1 MAWRNRIHTWK
12 WIYEKKF
19 MTKYLKFIL
28 IILVLNI
35 PVYGQTKKEL
45 EEQRKKTQEEISYID
60 NLLKETERKRGININ
75 DLKILSNKIKLYED
89 IIEGLEKEIELVNE
103 RIEINRLAIYLLEKD
118 LEILKKE
125 YEKVILN
132 AYRVSKGQNYMMFI
146 LSAKDFNQGY
156 KRIKYLQEVNQ
167 YRRNTAN
174 QIYELKK
181 EIEKIENKL
190 NEDLIVVSNLKN
202 NQEKQKNALLRE
214 QEKKKIMVN
223 SLSSKERQL
232 KKELDNKRRIAQR
245 IENEIMRIIDEERK
259 KNVKGTLTSE
269 MKLIS
274 DNFELNKGRLPWPVE
289 KGVITGN
296 FGLQKHKE
304 LAFVTENNP
313 GIEITSL
320 GKVKVRSVFKGEVVR
335 VLPISGANMSII
347 IKHGN
352 YYTVYQN
359 LINVVVK
366 TGDVVE
372 TKQIL
377 GEVYCDEENNNKSI
391 LKFMIFKEK
400 EKLDPEEWI
409 AKSQ

>member
-1 MAWRNRIHTWK
+1 
-12 WIYEKKF
+12 
-19 MTKYLKFIL
+19 MTKYLKLVFFIL
-28 IILVLNI
+28 ILDI

-45 EEQRKKTQEEISYID
+45 EEQRRKTQEEINYID

-75 DLKILSNKIKLYED
+75 DLKILNNKIKLYED

-103 RIEINRLAIYLLEKD
+103 RVEINRLAIYLMEKD

-125 YEKVILN
+125 YEKAILN
-132 AYRVSKGQNYMMFI
+132 AYKVSKGQNYMMFI
-146 LSAKDFNQGY
+146 LSARDFNQGY

-167 YRRNTAN
+167 YRRNIAD
-174 QIYELKK
+174 QILELKK

-190 NEDLIVVSNLKN
+190 NEDMIVVSNLKS
-202 NQEKQKNALLRE
+202 NQEKQKNALLNE
-214 QEKKKIMVN
+214 QEKKQVMIN

-232 KKELDNKRRIAQR
+232 KKELDNKKKIAQR
-245 IENEIMRIIDEERK
+245 IENEIARIIDEERR
-259 KNVKGTLTSE
+259 KNIEGALTPE

-274 DNFELNKGRLPWPVE
+274 DNFASNKGRLPWPVE

-352 YYTVYQN
+352 YFTVYQN
-359 LINVVVK
+359 LVNVIVK
-366 TGDVVE
+366 TGDIVE

-377 GEVYCDEENNNKSI
+377 GEVYCDEGKDNKSI

-400 EKLDPEEWI
+400 EKLNPEEWI

>member
-1 MAWRNRIHTWK
+1 
-12 WIYEKKF
+12 
-19 MTKYLKFIL
+19 
-28 IILVLNI
+28 
-35 PVYGQTKKEL
+35 
-45 EEQRKKTQEEISYID
+45 
-60 NLLKETERKRGININ
+60 
-75 DLKILSNKIKLYED
+75 
-89 IIEGLEKEIELVNE
+89 
-103 RIEINRLAIYLLEKD
+103 LAIYLMEKD

-125 YEKVILN
+125 YEKAILN
-132 AYRVSKGQNYMMFI
+132 AYKVSKGQNYMMFI
-146 LSAKDFNQGY
+146 LSARDFNQGY

-167 YRRNTAN
+167 YRRNIAD
-174 QIYELKK
+174 QILELKK

-190 NEDLIVVSNLKN
+190 NEDMIVVSNLKS
-202 NQEKQKNALLRE
+202 NQEKQKNALLNE
-214 QEKKKIMVN
+214 QEKKQVMIN

-232 KKELDNKRRIAQR
+232 KKELDNKKKIAQR
-245 IENEIMRIIDEERK
+245 IENEIARIIDEERR
-259 KNVKGTLTSE
+259 KNIEGALTPE

-274 DNFELNKGRLPWPVE
+274 DNFASNKGRLPWPVE

-352 YYTVYQN
+352 YFTVYQN
-359 LINVVVK
+359 LVNVIVK
-366 TGDVVE
+366 TGDIVE

-377 GEVYCDEENNNKSI
+377 GEVYCDEGKDNKSI

-400 EKLDPEEWI
+400 EKLNPEEWI